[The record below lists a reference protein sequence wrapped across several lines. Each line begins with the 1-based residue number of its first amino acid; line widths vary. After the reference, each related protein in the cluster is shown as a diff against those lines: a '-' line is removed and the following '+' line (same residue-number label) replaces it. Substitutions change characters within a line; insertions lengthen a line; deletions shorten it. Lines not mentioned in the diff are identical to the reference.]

1 MCKAYYAVHV
11 KDYLPQIQE
20 FGNVG
25 GRCCA
30 ILSEEP
36 LDTRLRLEA

>member
-1 MCKAYYAVHV
+1 MCKDYYAVDV

-20 FGNVG
+20 FGNVR
-25 GRCCA
+25 GRGCA